1 MWPIVM
7 FTKCSFFL
15 VCICVRNRRLK
26 STQSKM
32 NLIWFLEWWWRVTIF
47 FLIDL
52 CFPLL
57 VNLCRR
63 VPLKST
69 VSLRF
74 NPINHK
80 TRCQQLSVSEKCI
93 ILLNENEIDSRNVC
107 VCVSKRRKKPL
118 ISISNKWLA
127 NPNFYIK
134 NCLCS
139 KSKLTLSIDINCIF
153 SIERRWDV
161 MCCYQIN
168 VSDNATTICGQ
179 STKKKNQQCQRAS
192 DHWLWL
198 YSVVC
203 GHIVSKSTEK

>member
-1 MWPIVM
+1 MIMAGHLPLGIILLVLHLMSSALCGDNLGKSFQLNFYPFFFVANLNFGSLPNWSRYPFRFIIRIRKQRYYRVCKWPIVM

-52 CFPLL
+52 RFPLL

-93 ILLNENEIDSRNVC
+93 ISLNENEIDSRNVC
-107 VCVSKRRKKPL
+107 VCVCQSEG
-118 ISISNKWLA
+118 
-127 NPNFYIK
+127 K
-134 NCLCS
+134 NHW
-139 KSKLTLSIDINCIF
+139 F
-153 SIERRWDV
+153 RF
-161 MCCYQIN
+161 QIN
-168 VSDNATTICGQ
+168 G
-179 STKKKNQQCQRAS
+179 
-192 DHWLWL
+192 
-198 YSVVC
+198 
-203 GHIVSKSTEK
+203 